1 MMGSIHAAAFS
12 AVAVAAAQD
21 VFEIVAPADRMV
33 TLREVRLG
41 QSSDAGDAQ
50 AELIALTIVR
60 GHTTSGSGGA
70 PVTPAALRSGDATA
84 NAGIARNNTTLAQNG
99 SAATL
104 LAEAWNVQMPY
115 VYRPEADAR
124 IVVAPGERLVVRIGA
139 PADALTVSATLVFEE
154 GR

>member
-1 MMGSIHAAAFS
+1 MGSIHAVAFS

-33 TLREVRLG
+33 TVREVRLG

-60 GHTTSGSGGA
+60 GHTTAGSGGA
-70 PVTPAALRSGDATA
+70 PVTPAALRSGDAAA
-84 NAGIARNNTTLAQNG
+84 NASIARNNTTLAQNG

-104 LAEAWNVQMPY
+104 LADAWNVQMPY
-115 VYRPEADAR
+115 VYRADADAR
-124 IVVAPGERLVVRIGA
+124 IIVAPGERLVVRIGA
-139 PADALTVSATLVFEE
+139 PADALTVSGTLVFEE